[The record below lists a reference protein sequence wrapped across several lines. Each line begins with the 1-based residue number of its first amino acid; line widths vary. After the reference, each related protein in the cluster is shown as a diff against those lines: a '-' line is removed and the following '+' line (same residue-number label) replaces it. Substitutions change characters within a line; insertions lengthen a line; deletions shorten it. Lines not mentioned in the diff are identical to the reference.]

1 MIGVRGPAY
10 ETIAGRKTHDVL
22 SAYTQR
28 LAPSRDQLMEWVG
41 FKQLRAR
48 QYLAT
53 ANIGYD
59 DSLTCLRALANL
71 HIDLALATSASRDS
85 AHAIIARLGFAP
97 FLSVVVTGDDVAAG
111 KPAPDVFVRA
121 MSLAGIPPDRTL
133 VIEDSESGLAA
144 AIASGAYAASVRT
157 MKGIDHFRFLGRF
170 PDLHGVLRAVGTC
183 AP

>member
-1 MIGVRGPAY
+1 
-10 ETIAGRKTHDVL
+10 
-22 SAYTQR
+22 
-28 LAPSRDQLMEWVG
+28 MEWVG

-53 ANIGYD
+53 ANICYD
-59 DSLTCLRALANL
+59 DSLICLRTLANL
-71 HIDLALATSASRDS
+71 HIELALATSASRDS
-85 AHAIIARLGFAP
+85 AHTMVERLGFVP
-97 FLSVVVTGDDVAAG
+97 FFSVVVTGDDVVAG

-121 MSLAGIPPDRTL
+121 MSLAGVPPDKTL
-133 VIEDSESGLAA
+133 IIEDSQPGLVA

-157 MKGIDHFRFLGRF
+157 MKAIDHFRFFGRF